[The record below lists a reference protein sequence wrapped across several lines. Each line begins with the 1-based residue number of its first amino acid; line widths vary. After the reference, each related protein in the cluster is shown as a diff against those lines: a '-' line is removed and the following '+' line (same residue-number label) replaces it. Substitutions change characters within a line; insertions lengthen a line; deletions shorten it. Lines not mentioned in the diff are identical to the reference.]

1 MTYFLGMDAGGTKT
15 TGILADEHTVLA
27 RAVAGSMKVMRVSD
41 EEAAENLAM
50 LLHDLSQQSGV
61 RMDAIACTCVGL
73 AGITVPRVEQWT
85 QQALRAQVSG
95 KLLLCGDEEIA
106 LDGAFFGAPGVL
118 VMAGTGSHVV
128 GRTQAD
134 EVFHLGG
141 WGPVLSDAGS
151 GYWIGLHAVRA
162 ALQAIDRGIKT
173 SLFDEILRQWKLSAH
188 ADLVDVG
195 NRVPG
200 PDFSQLAPVVAECA
214 NAGDAVALSV
224 LEQAGKE
231 LGEMALYALKKVQTS
246 LSVTKKPL
254 ELACTGSVLS
264 HIPQVR
270 TALVATVQRVMPE
283 VALHAEPVDAAMGAL
298 WRAQQG

>member
-27 RAVAGSMKVMRVSD
+27 RAVAGSIIVLRISD
-41 EEAAENLAM
+41 EEAAANLAA
-50 LLHDLSQQSGV
+50 LLNDLSLQSGV
-61 RMDAIACTCVGL
+61 RMDAIHCTCIGL

-85 QQALRAQVSG
+85 RNALNAQVSG
-95 KLLLCGDEEIA
+95 KLLLCGDEEVA

-118 VMAGTGSHVV
+118 ALAGTGSNVV
-128 GRTQAD
+128 GRTQSG

-141 WGPVLSDAGS
+141 WGPVLSDVGS
-151 GYWIGLHAVRA
+151 GYWIGLQAVRA
-162 ALQAIDRGIKT
+162 VLLATDRGIKT
-173 SLFDEILRQWKLSAH
+173 CLFDEILQQWKISTH

-231 LGEMALYALKKVQTS
+231 LGEMALYALKKVQAS
-246 LSVTKKPL
+246 LSVTKRPL

-264 HIPQVR
+264 QIPQVR
-270 TALVATVQRVMPE
+270 AALAATVQRVLPE
-283 VALHAEPVDAAMGAL
+283 VALHAEPVDAALGAL
-298 WRAQQG
+298 WRAQHG